1 MLSNQFI
8 FYYTE
13 ERSFMPYIN
22 FSEDDLYRAN
32 NADLVSY
39 LVGCGNH
46 VKRVGSTYQYIYTD
60 GSGTHDSVTIHGG
73 KWYDQKNQC
82 GGYAVKFLQ
91 EFLGFSFQDS
101 VLELLGGYC
110 SAQTVK
116 PISRELSAPIMK
128 PFELPEPNSDM
139 RRVFA
144 YLTKQRFIDPQIIS
158 HFAHE
163 HKIYEDGKYHNAVF
177 VGMDENGAPKQASL
191 RSTISFGKTFRLTV
205 AGSDTNYSFSH
216 FGSDEKLFVFEAPID
231 MLSFITLYQKDWK
244 DHSYIAM
251 NGIYES
257 AVLKALESHADLQS
271 VYLCTD
277 NDTGGIEAAERL
289 RDILHE
295 HGYTNIYRI
304 APQQKDWNDSLK
316 QLHGAEYLPAVPHER
331 KELYLQSISE
341 LNEIKINTNRIANDL
356 IAAYNSADRKRLAE
370 FSVAASEYFLK
381 IAGEEFPLEQMKNR
395 LTNEY
400 KAYQDKGTAATKL
413 GKLQNAMTA
422 GLEQLRKPSQ
432 TAAELKIT
440 ARKLYDIANHAL
452 RLSTEE
458 TLVQRTKQKEMPEEV
473 PSDEP
478 LMSMSG

>member
-1 MLSNQFI
+1 
-8 FYYTE
+8 
-13 ERSFMPYIN
+13 MPYIN

-39 LVGCGNH
+39 LGGCGGH
-46 VKRVGSTYQYIYTD
+46 VKKVGSTYQYVYTD

-73 KWYDQKNQC
+73 KWYDHKNQR

-91 EFLGFSFQDS
+91 EFLNFSFQDA
-101 VLELLGGYC
+101 VVELLGGHC
-110 SAQTVK
+110 SAQTVSS
-116 PISRELSAPIMK
+116 PGAAPESVVK
-128 PFELPEPNSDM
+128 PFELPEPNSNM

-163 HKIYEDGKYHNAVF
+163 HKIYEDSKYHNAVF
-177 VGMDENGAPKQASL
+177 VGMDENGTPKQASV
-191 RSTISFGKTFRLTV
+191 RSTISFGKIFRLTV
-205 AGSDTNYSFSH
+205 ANSDTKYSFSH
-216 FGSDEKLFVFEAPID
+216 FGNDGKLFVFEAPID

-251 NGIYES
+251 NGVYES
-257 AVLKALESHADLQS
+257 AILKALENHSELKS

-277 NDTGGIEAAERL
+277 SDEGGIEAAERL
-289 RDILHE
+289 RDILRE
-295 HGYTNIYRI
+295 HGYTDIFRI
-304 APQQKDWNDSLK
+304 MPQQKDWNECLK
-316 QLHGAEYLPAVPHER
+316 QCYGAEYLPAVPHER
-331 KELYLQSISE
+331 KELYLQSVAE
-341 LNEIKINTNRIANDL
+341 LNEIKINPNRIANDL
-356 IAAYNSADRKRLAE
+356 IAIYNSADRIRLAE
-370 FSVAASEYFLK
+370 FSVAASEHFLK

-395 LTNEY
+395 LAAEY
-400 KAYQDKGTAATKL
+400 KCYQDKGTTATKL
-413 GKLQNAMTA
+413 CKLQSAMTA

-440 ARKLYDIANHAL
+440 ARKLYDIADHAL

-458 TLVQRTKQKEMPEEV
+458 TLVQRVELKETSEET

-478 LMSMSG
+478 QFSQAMCM

>member
-1 MLSNQFI
+1 
-8 FYYTE
+8 
-13 ERSFMPYIN
+13 MPYIN
-22 FSEDDLYRAN
+22 FSDDDLYRAN

-39 LVGCGNH
+39 LGGCSGH
-46 VKRVGSTYQYIYTD
+46 VKKVGSTYQYIYTD
-60 GSGTHDSVTIHGG
+60 GGGTHDSVTIHGG
-73 KWYDQKNQC
+73 KWYDHKNQR

-91 EFLGFSFQDS
+91 EFLGFSFQDA
-101 VLELLGGYC
+101 VVELLGGHC
-110 SAQTVK
+110 SAQTVSSPKAAPK
-116 PISRELSAPIMK
+116 PVVK

-163 HKIYEDGKYHNAVF
+163 HKIYEEKKYHNVVF
-177 VGMDENGAPKQASL
+177 VGTDENGAPKQASV
-191 RSTISFGKTFRLTV
+191 RSTLSFGKTFRLTV

-295 HGYTNIYRI
+295 HGYTDIFRI
-304 APQQKDWNDSLK
+304 APQQKDWNEQLK
-316 QLHGAEYLPAVPHER
+316 RLYGSEYLPAVPHER
-331 KELYLQSISE
+331 KELFLQSVAE
-341 LNEIKINTNRIANDL
+341 LNEMKINPNRIAADL
-356 IAAYNSADRKRLAE
+356 IAIYNSADRKRLVE
-370 FSVAASEYFLK
+370 FSVAVSEHFLK
-381 IAGEEFPLEQMKNR
+381 IAGEEFPLEKMKNR
-395 LTNEY
+395 LTAEY
-400 KAYQDKGTAATKL
+400 KCYQDKGTAATKL
-413 GKLQNAMTA
+413 CKLQSAMSA

-432 TAAELKIT
+432 TTAELKIT
-440 ARKLYDIANHAL
+440 ARKLYDIADHAL
-452 RLSTEE
+452 RLATEE
-458 TLVQRTKQKEMPEEV
+458 SLVQRAEQRKSFEEAR
-473 PSDEP
+473 SDEP
-478 LMSMSG
+478 QFTQAMSM

>member
-1 MLSNQFI
+1 
-8 FYYTE
+8 
-13 ERSFMPYIN
+13 MPYIN
-22 FSEDDLYRAN
+22 FSEDDIYRAN

-39 LVGCGNH
+39 LGGCGGR

-60 GSGTHDSVTIHGG
+60 GSGTHDSVTISGG
-73 KWYDQKNQC
+73 KWYDHKNQR

-91 EFLGFSFQDS
+91 EFLGFSFQDA
-101 VLELLGGYC
+101 VVELLGGHC
-110 SAQTVK
+110 SAQTVSSPKAAPK
-116 PISRELSAPIMK
+116 PVVK

-177 VGMDENGAPKQASL
+177 VGTDENGVPKQASV
-191 RSTISFGKTFRLTV
+191 RSTLSFGKTFRLTV

-216 FGSDEKLFVFEAPID
+216 FGNDGKLFIFEASID
-231 MLSFITLYQKDWK
+231 MLSFITLYQKDWQQ
-244 DHSYIAM
+244 HSYIAM
-251 NGIYES
+251 NGVYES
-257 AVLKALESHADLQS
+257 AVLKALENHTDLQT

-277 NDTGGIEAAERL
+277 NDEGGVDAAERL

-295 HGYTNIYRI
+295 HGYTDIFRI
-304 APQQKDWNDSLK
+304 APQQKDWNEQLK
-316 QLHGAEYLPAVPHER
+316 RLHGSEYLPAVPHER
-331 KELYLQSISE
+331 KELYLQSVAE
-341 LNEIKINTNRIANDL
+341 LNEMKINPNRIANDL
-356 IAAYNSADRKRLAE
+356 IAIYNSADRKRLAE
-370 FSVAASEYFLK
+370 FSVAASDHFLK
-381 IAGEEFPLEQMKNR
+381 IAGEEFSLDKMKNR

-440 ARKLYDIANHAL
+440 ARKLYDIADYAL
-452 RLSTEE
+452 RLAAEE
-458 TLVQRTKQKEMPEEV
+458 TLVQRAEQKETSEEA
-473 PSDEP
+473 PSGEP
-478 LMSMSG
+478 QFSQAISM

>member
-1 MLSNQFI
+1 
-8 FYYTE
+8 
-13 ERSFMPYIN
+13 MPYIN
-22 FSEDDLYRAN
+22 FSDDDLYRAN

-39 LVGCGNH
+39 LGGCSGH
-46 VKRVGSTYQYIYTD
+46 VKKVGSTYQYIYTD
-60 GSGTHDSVTIHGG
+60 GGGTHDSVTIHGG
-73 KWYDQKNQC
+73 KWYDHKNQR

-91 EFLGFSFQDS
+91 EFLGFSFQDA
-101 VLELLGGYC
+101 VVELLGGHC
-110 SAQTVK
+110 SAQTVSSPKAAPK
-116 PISRELSAPIMK
+116 PVVK

-163 HKIYEDGKYHNAVF
+163 HKIYEEKKYHNVVF
-177 VGMDENGAPKQASL
+177 VGTDENGAPKQASV
-191 RSTISFGKTFRLTV
+191 RSTLSFGKTFRLTV

-289 RDILHE
+289 RDILHG
-295 HGYTNIYRI
+295 HGYTDIFRI
-304 APQQKDWNDSLK
+304 APQLKDWNECLK
-316 QLHGAEYLPAVPHER
+316 QRYGAEYLPAVPHER
-331 KELYLQSISE
+331 KELYLQSVSE
-341 LNEIKINTNRIANDL
+341 LNEIKINPNRIAADL
-356 IAAYNSADRKRLAE
+356 IAIYNSADRKRLAE
-370 FSVAASEYFLK
+370 FSVAVSEHFLK

-400 KAYQDKGTAATKL
+400 RAYQDKGTAATKL
-413 GKLQNAMTA
+413 CKLQSAMSA

-432 TAAELKIT
+432 TTAELKIT
-440 ARKLYDIANHAL
+440 ARKLYDIADHAL
-452 RLSTEE
+452 RLATEE
-458 TLVQRTKQKEMPEEV
+458 SLVQRAEQRKSFEEAR
-473 PSDEP
+473 SDEP
-478 LMSMSG
+478 QFTQAMSM

>member
-1 MLSNQFI
+1 
-8 FYYTE
+8 
-13 ERSFMPYIN
+13 MPYIN

-39 LVGCGNH
+39 LGGCGGH
-46 VKRVGSTYQYIYTD
+46 VKKVGSTYQYVYTD

-73 KWYDQKNQC
+73 KWYDHKNQR

-91 EFLGFSFQDS
+91 EFLNFSFQDA
-101 VLELLGGYC
+101 VVELLGGHC
-110 SAQTVK
+110 SAQTVSS
-116 PISRELSAPIMK
+116 PGAAPESVVK
-128 PFELPEPNSDM
+128 PFELPEPNSNM

-163 HKIYEDGKYHNAVF
+163 HKIYEDSKYHNAVF
-177 VGMDENGAPKQASL
+177 VGMDENGTPKQASV
-191 RSTISFGKTFRLTV
+191 RSTISFGKIFRLTV
-205 AGSDTNYSFSH
+205 ANSDTKYSFSH
-216 FGSDEKLFVFEAPID
+216 FGNDGKLFVFEAPID

-251 NGIYES
+251 NGVYES
-257 AVLKALESHADLQS
+257 AILKALENHSELKS

-277 NDTGGIEAAERL
+277 SDEGGIEAAERL
-289 RDILHE
+289 RDILRE
-295 HGYTNIYRI
+295 HGYTDIFRI
-304 APQQKDWNDSLK
+304 MPQQKDWNECLK
-316 QLHGAEYLPAVPHER
+316 QCYGAEYLPAVPHER
-331 KELYLQSISE
+331 KELYLQSVAE
-341 LNEIKINTNRIANDL
+341 LNEIKINPNRIANDL
-356 IAAYNSADRKRLAE
+356 IAIYNSADRIRLAE
-370 FSVAASEYFLK
+370 FSVAASEHFLK

-395 LTNEY
+395 LAAEY
-400 KAYQDKGTAATKL
+400 KCYQDKGTTATKL
-413 GKLQNAMTA
+413 CKLQSAMTA

-440 ARKLYDIANHAL
+440 ARKLYDIADHAL

-458 TLVQRTKQKEMPEEV
+458 TLVQRVELKETSEET

-478 LMSMSG
+478 QFSDRKSVV